1 MQTIDTIHIRLSSM
15 HAFVQYCPVQAHV
28 FPISAAPISPLKPT
42 TKTKKTRKAKKP
54 HCTCPSCQFGSE
66 TGAFYCLNLSE
77 WGVYSSGQ
85 LLGYRST
92 YNEADSLMREHLYT
106 QLTKIAA

>member
-1 MQTIDTIHIRLSSM
+1 MQTIDTIHIRRSSM
-15 HAFVQYCPVQAHV
+15 HAFAPSYPVQTQA
-28 FPISAAPISPLKPT
+28 FPLSAAPISPLKPKA
-42 TKTKKTRKAKKP
+42 KTKKNRKAKKP
-54 HCTCPSCQFGSE
+54 QCTCPSCQLGSE

>member
-1 MQTIDTIHIRLSSM
+1 MQTIDTIHIRRPSM
-15 HAFVQYCPVQAHV
+15 QAFAPYYPVPTQT
-28 FPISAAPISPLKPT
+28 FPISAAPISPLRPT
-42 TKTKKTRKAKKP
+42 TKIKKNRKAKKP
-54 HCTCPSCQFGSE
+54 QCTCPSCQFGSE

-92 YNEADSLMREHLYT
+92 YNEADSLMRQHLYT
-106 QLTKIAA
+106 SLTKAAA